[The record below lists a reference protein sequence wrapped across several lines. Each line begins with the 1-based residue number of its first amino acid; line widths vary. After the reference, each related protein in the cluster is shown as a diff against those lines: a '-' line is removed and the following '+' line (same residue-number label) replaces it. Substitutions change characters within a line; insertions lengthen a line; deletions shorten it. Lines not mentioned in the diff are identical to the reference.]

1 VTEVLF
7 YRLQRQRL
15 DEVLPDLLEKTLRR
29 GWRAVVVAG
38 SVERVEALNAHLWTW
53 RRDSFLPHGS
63 KADGFAADQP
73 VWLTDG
79 DENPNGAKVLFL
91 VDGAEYSP
99 PSAAAGSYE
108 RVCDL
113 FDGNDPAAVEAARE
127 RWTRFKNAGHALSY
141 WRQGDSGWEK
151 QAEV

>member
-7 YRLQRQRL
+7 YRLQRHRL
-15 DEVLPDLLEKTLRR
+15 EEVLPDLLEKTLKR

-53 RRDSFLPHGS
+53 RRDNFLPHGS

-73 VWLTDG
+73 IWLTDG
-79 DENPNGAKVLFL
+79 DDNPNGAQVAFL
-91 VDGAEYSP
+91 VDGRDLP
-99 PSAAAGSYE
+99 PSSGPYE

-113 FDGNDPAAVEAARE
+113 FDGNDPAAVLAARE
-127 RWTRFKNAGHALSY
+127 RWTRFKNSGHALSY
-141 WRQGDSGWEK
+141 YRQSEAGWEK
-151 QAEV
+151 QTDV

>member
-1 VTEVLF
+1 MTEVWF
-7 YRLQRQRL
+7 YRLQRHRL
-15 DEVLPDLLEKTLRR
+15 EDVLPGLLEKTLHR

-38 SVERVEALNAHLWTW
+38 SAERVEALNAHLWTW
-53 RRDSFLPHGS
+53 RRESFLPHGS

-73 VWLTDG
+73 VWLTDS

-91 VDGAEYSP
+91 VDGAELS
-99 PSAAAGSYE
+99 SSSGTFE

-127 RWTRFKNAGHALSY
+127 RWKRVKGAGHALSY